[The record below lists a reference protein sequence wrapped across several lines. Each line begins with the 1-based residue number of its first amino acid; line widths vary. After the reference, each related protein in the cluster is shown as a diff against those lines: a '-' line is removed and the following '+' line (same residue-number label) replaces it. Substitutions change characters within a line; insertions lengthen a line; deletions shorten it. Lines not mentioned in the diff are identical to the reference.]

1 MHIFRLFFS
10 MGLLLLFACNK
21 KDNKGGIVLPPAN
34 PFIPN
39 SQHNSVITQHNDN
52 NRSGLN
58 SNEAVLNTT
67 NVNDQKFGKLFSMKV
82 DDQVYAQTLV
92 VGSLK
97 MDTVIHNVAYI
108 ATVNNSLYAFD
119 ADNGNLFWN
128 KNFTQP
134 GMRPPRNTD
143 MGGCGGVYQD
153 FTGNIGVVGTPV
165 IDSLKKE
172 MFFVARSTDGS
183 NYVQH
188 LHAINILTGSEMPGS
203 PVLIAA
209 SVAGTGD
216 GSSNN
221 IVPFNGKT
229 QNQRQALTLVNG
241 RVYISWSSHC
251 DIIPYH
257 GWILGYNESTLQQE
271 ITYNDTPDGWDG
283 GIWESGMGLAADNA
297 GNLYAAIGNGAV
309 GVNGNVTNTRNIS
322 EAAVKFTPAGKTLNV
337 ASYFIPYNFAA
348 LNDQDLDFGAI
359 GSLLIPNT
367 NYFFTGAKDGSLYLL
382 DKDNMGGYNI
392 SSNNTHQAFSL
403 NRADANQH
411 CQAAYYKGVSA
422 EFVYVWSENDQLK
435 AFPFN
440 RGTGLFN
447 TGATITS
454 PVSGPT
460 GQTGAMLSA
469 SSNNGATGTGI
480 LWATFPR
487 ACDAEHNTCPGVLY
501 AFDADNIS
509 KVLWNSTGSDAFN
522 FAKFSSPTIANGHV
536 YISTFSGYV
545 NVYGLK

>member
-1 MHIFRLFFS
+1 
-10 MGLLLLFACNK
+10 
-21 KDNKGGIVLPPAN
+21 
-34 PFIPN
+34 
-39 SQHNSVITQHNDN
+39 
-52 NRSGLN
+52 
-58 SNEAVLNTT
+58 
-67 NVNDQKFGKLFSMKV
+67 
-82 DDQVYAQTLV
+82 
-92 VGSLK
+92 
-97 MDTVIHNVAYI
+97 
-108 ATVNNSLYAFD
+108 
-119 ADNGNLFWN
+119 
-128 KNFTQP
+128 
-134 GMRPPRNTD
+134 
-143 MGGCGGVYQD
+143 
-153 FTGNIGVVGTPV
+153 
-165 IDSLKKE
+165 

-257 GWILGYNESTLQQE
+257 GWILGYNEATLQQE

-309 GVNGNVTNTRNIS
+309 GVNGNVTNSRNIS
-322 EAAVKFTPAGKTLNV
+322 EAAVKFTPAGQTLNV

-348 LNDQDLDFGAI
+348 LNDLDLDFGAI

-392 SSNNTHQAFSL
+392 SSNNIHQAFSL

-411 CQAAYYKGVSA
+411 CQAAYYKGASA